1 MEWKIEQNKLIKLDN
16 DSDSDLRLEAAAIE
30 YEREKNALKGEEDTL
45 PQVDWPATGKDNLV
59 LYYDDEDKTFNQEDI
74 LKLEE
79 IIKAN
84 KYEPPKKYKDFCKK
98 SLERL
103 KLKDLILGAGVN
115 EIRVKGLKTKTSAFF
130 SIINNIDSKYK
141 CKPSLFS
148 QKKRLGLLPI
158 LIAIILFWIY
168 YKIKIGS

>member
-1 MEWKIEQNKLIKLDN
+1 MEWKIEKNKLIKFDDDDN
-16 DSDSDLRLEAAAIE
+16 SDLRLEAAAIE
-30 YEREKNALKGEEDTL
+30 YEREKNALEGKEDNL
-45 PQVDWPATGKDNLV
+45 PQVNWPETGKNKLI
-59 LYYDDEDKTFNQEDI
+59 LYYNDEDKTFNQKDI

-79 IIKAN
+79 IISSN

-141 CKPSLFS
+141 CKPSLFNR
-148 QKKRLGLLPI
+148 KKRLGLLPI

-168 YKIKIGS
+168 YKMKIGN